1 MKSPLHLVDRAVA
14 GHRPRRWLA
23 LASGALVACFLT
35 SAFLPA
41 RAVERSYEFDG
52 PMPRSVL
59 DSYLSRA
66 VTFSEFLHGRGG
78 FDDNLRFLTNT
89 SAKFVGRA
97 IYRWGG
103 EAALS
108 GLLERGRQFAE
119 RAHAADPDLL
129 LQAACFEIVTR
140 EVGQL
145 EIPKRVLRAFGQPEE
160 SRRFRYEDMLYP
172 AGEWGRDHWGK
183 GSSVPDISRLETRL
197 WFYHLATA
205 YLDIG
210 VEALHFGQ
218 VEIMDNRDPDHAFWA
233 ELLDKVRAYARQHAR
248 RHWVVC
254 DAHVPGGGIAR
265 DGRLL
270 LDFHSF
276 PLRIAEVL
284 EEPGHGVLR
293 MGHLDTIYGRS
304 LGGITTAG
312 WSCEHLPYLVE
323 LDNYGVSARP
333 GESGTPYYTWGYDEM
348 SWFAHQPA
356 AYRNEWL
363 GYAWDW
369 LRQNDPNGWL
379 QMPGSRVL
387 HAPVQGRHWYWAQNA
402 SPATPDA
409 FNQEDAIKA
418 IWADHARSEVVST
431 GQAPVALLVSP
442 DGDDANPGTRERPLA
457 TLDGA
462 RKAVRQFAGRRP
474 VTVTLRA
481 GTYYLPKTVVF
492 EPEDSGAP
500 GAPIRYQA
508 ETGAEVVL
516 SGGMK
521 LTPEW
526 TPYRDGIWK
535 AGLKSDA
542 DDAVID
548 QLFINGE
555 RQAMARYPN
564 FDASVRPYN
573 GFAAD
578 AFSPERAARWQDPA
592 GGFIH
597 AMHRAHWGGY
607 HYRITGKDAAGKVT
621 YEGGW
626 QNNRQMGMH
635 AEHRFVEN
643 IFEELDAPGEWFHD
657 ARSGTLYYLP
667 PKGLDLAAARVEAVR
682 LRHLLEFRGSQE
694 RPVRHLSFE
703 GITFRHTART
713 FMDTREPLLR
723 SDWTIYRGGAVVF
736 DGAEDCA
743 LDDCAFDQ
751 VGGNTVFV
759 NQYNR
764 RVAIRRCVI
773 RDSGGNG
780 VAFVGDPDAVRNPL
794 FEYGQRQ
801 SLADIERA
809 RGPKTDNHPADC
821 VVEDCLITRIG
832 RVEKQAAAVQ
842 ISMARRITVR
852 HCSIYELPRAGI
864 NISEGTW
871 GGHLIEG
878 CDVFDTVLET
888 GDHGSFNSWGRD
900 RYWGL
905 KDVDLNTVTTNEL
918 KDLPL
923 LDAVETTVLRDN
935 RWRCDH
941 GWDIDLDDGSS
952 NYEIRNNLCLHGGL
966 KLREGFHRLAENNI
980 MVDNSFH
987 PHVWYRN
994 SQDVFRRNIV
1004 LGNYRP
1010 IRVPKPWGA
1019 ECDFNLLHVSGVI
1032 EARPAAALAK
1042 ESGYDAHS
1050 IESDAL
1056 FVNPAA
1062 GDYRVRDGSPAL
1074 ALGFRN
1080 FPMDRFGV
1088 RPPALRALARQPRLP
1103 LVERVREPE
1112 AAANSAQWRGATLR
1126 DLGGGDFSALGV
1138 PRDAKGVL
1146 IVAAP
1151 PDSGAA
1157 RLGLRAND
1165 LVQRMGET
1173 PVGSVEDFLAAFR
1186 RVPEGRQ
1193 VRLQVVRDQRPVE
1206 IGGRGNP

>member
-1 MKSPLHLVDRAVA
+1 MRPLLHSADGTAAGRRSQRRLTFQSGTFVA
-14 GHRPRRWLA
+14 GVLMLGLLDAQA
-23 LASGALVACFLT
+23 L
-35 SAFLPA
+35 
-41 RAVERSYEFDG
+41 ERSYAFDG
-52 PMPRSVL
+52 PMPRNVL
-59 DSYLSRA
+59 GSYLSRA
-66 VTFSEFLHGRGG
+66 VTFSEFLTGRGD

-89 SAKFVGRA
+89 GARFVGRS

-103 EAALS
+103 EAALP
-108 GLLERGRQFAE
+108 GLLERGRELAK
-119 RAHAADPDLL
+119 RTHAAEPDLL

-140 EVGQL
+140 QVDQL
-145 EIPKRVLRAFGQPEE
+145 EVPARVLRAFGQTVE

-172 AGEWGRDHWGK
+172 AGEWGRDHWSQGA
-183 GSSVPDISRLETRL
+183 SVPDISRLETRL
-197 WFYHLATA
+197 WFYYLATA
-205 YLDIG
+205 YIDIG
-210 VEALHFGQ
+210 IEALHFGQ
-218 VEIMDNRDPDHAFWA
+218 VEIMDNRDPDHTFWA
-233 ELLDKVRAYARQHAR
+233 GVLDKVRAYARERAR
-248 RHWVVC
+248 RHWVLC

-276 PLRIAEVL
+276 PLRIAEVP

-304 LGGITTAG
+304 LGGITPAG
-312 WSCEHLPYLVE
+312 WSCEHLPYLAE
-323 LDNYGVSARP
+323 IDNYGVSARP
-333 GESGTPYYTWGYDEM
+333 GEPGTTYYTWGYDEM

-363 GYAWDW
+363 GYAWEW
-369 LRQNDPNGWL
+369 LRTNDPDGWL

-418 IWADHARSEVVST
+418 IWASHAMAE
-431 GQAPVALLVSP
+431 ALPSDQDRVEFFVSP
-442 DGDDANPGTRERPLA
+442 YGDDEDPGARECPLA

-462 RKAVRQFAGRRP
+462 RKAARGFAGQQP
-474 VTVTLRA
+474 VTVTLLA
-481 GTYYLPKTVVF
+481 GTYYLPETVVF

-508 ETGAEVVL
+508 EAGAEVVL
-516 SGGMK
+516 SGGMR
-521 LTPEW
+521 LTPAW
-526 TPYRDGIWK
+526 APYRDGIWK
-535 AGLKSDA
+535 AELELGA
-542 DDAVID
+542 DETTID
-548 QLFINGE
+548 QLFINDE
-555 RQAMARYPN
+555 RQSMARYPN
-564 FDASVRPYN
+564 NDPSVQPYN

-578 AFSPERAARWQDPA
+578 AFSPERAARWKDPA
-592 GGFIH
+592 GGYIH

-607 HYRITGKDAAGKVT
+607 HYRITGKDASGKVT

-635 AEHRFVEN
+635 PEHRFVEN
-643 IFEELDAPGEWFHD
+643 IFEELDAPGEWFYD
-657 ARSGTLYYLP
+657 ARSSTLYYQP
-667 PKGLDLAAARVEAVR
+667 PEGLDLAGAKVEVVR
-682 LRHLLEFRGSQE
+682 LRHLLEFRGSQD
-694 RPVRHLSFE
+694 RPVRHLTFS
-703 GITFRHTART
+703 GITFRHAART

-743 LDDCAFDQ
+743 LEDCAFDQ

-759 NQYNR
+759 NNYNR
-764 RVAIRRCVI
+764 RVALRRCVI

-780 VAFVGDPDAVRNPL
+780 VAFVGDPGAVRNPL
-794 FEYGQRQ
+794 FEYNQRQ
-801 SLADIERA
+801 SLGDIVRT
-809 RGPKTDNHPADC
+809 RGPKTGNYPADC
-821 VVEDCLITRIG
+821 LVEDCLITRIG

-918 KDLPL
+918 SDLPL
-923 LDAVETTVLRDN
+923 LDAVETTVIRNN

-987 PHVWYRN
+987 SHVWYRN

-1004 LGNYRP
+1004 FGDYRP
-1010 IRVPKPWGA
+1010 IRVPKPWGG
-1019 ECDFNLLHVSGVI
+1019 ECDFNLLHT
-1032 EARPAAALAK
+1032 PALDEPQPAEALAK
-1042 ESGYDAHS
+1042 ESGYDTHS
-1050 IESDAL
+1050 IEADAL
-1056 FVNPAA
+1056 FVDPAA

-1074 ALGFRN
+1074 KLGFRN

-1088 RPPALRALARQPRLP
+1088 RPVRLREQAREPRLP
-1103 LVERVREPE
+1103 VVKTSREGTGGTGGTKAIE
-1112 AAANSAQWRGATLR
+1112 WRGATLR
-1126 DLGGGDFSALGV
+1126 DLAGNDFSALGV
-1138 PRDAKGVL
+1138 AREAKGALV
-1146 IVAAP
+1146 VSAE
-1151 PDSGAA
+1151 PDSAA
-1157 RLGLRAND
+1157 AKLGLKAND
-1165 LVQRMGET
+1165 LVQRVDAT
-1173 PVGSVEDFLAAFR
+1173 PVSSVEEFLKAVRQA
-1186 RVPEGRQ
+1186 PEGQRFEFQ
-1193 VRLQVVRDQRPVE
+1193 IVREQREVE
-1206 IGGRGNP
+1206 EGGE